1 MSDDKQLIEVL
12 SLKKTLRPASKI
24 DTNYVKDGKLVYE
37 MFTRNIKSRDISPRL
52 AGQVEAIIEVSNDI
66 LKKPNRLFRGTLRRR
81 KLYKQLELL
90 EGGLQ
95 KLVDGIKVADEG
107 AKEVKRLHAVNS
119 EEKETHEMEN
129 EEKERKITEI
139 EREVK
144 RLHAVNNEEKET
156 HQVKNEEKERKIT
169 EPERELRRMEGVQ
182 AEAIRKITETEM
194 ELRRMEGVQAEAIRK
209 ITETERELR
218 RMEGVQA
225 EAIRKQAMQRI
236 LLNYGDYVA
245 DRCISY
251 NQSPQWD
258 RQYSAKYWSE
268 IHEII
273 EKEEEIKEKA
283 RSFLQKPPLTP
294 MLGHLAMVALE
305 LKVPVADIIWD
316 IAAYTERNELCHTD
330 IAIMVK
336 QENWIRLARR
346 TQIDYENVDAL
357 LPEEYKDWGPPL
369 KSAIKRFQDKYFSE
383 LKIVRTLHITGGFEI
398 RGYTLNTKANDA
410 RRAQEEAA
418 SEVALIRKKKADEQ
432 RQLRIEKK
440 QARKELRAS
449 RDSERVSSTCTVLR
463 HKDSA
468 LEMDETFWGSD
479 ESLSRDLF

>member
-12 SLKKTLRPASKI
+12 SLKKTLRPATKI

-107 AKEVKRLHAVNS
+107 AKEVKRLQAVNN
-119 EEKETHEMEN
+119 EEKETHQMEKEEKEREITETEREVKRLQAVNN
-129 EEKERKITEI
+129 EEKETHQMEKEEKEREITET

-144 RLHAVNNEEKET
+144 RLHAVNNEEKEI
-156 HQVKNEEKERKIT
+156 HQMENEEKERKIMET
-169 EPERELRRMEGVQ
+169 ERELRRIED
-182 AEAIRKITETEM
+182 
-194 ELRRMEGVQAEAIRK
+194 VQAEAIRK

-245 DRCISY
+245 DRCLSY
-251 NQSPQWD
+251 KQSPQWD

-273 EKEEEIKEKA
+273 EKEEEMKEKA

-294 MLGHLAMVALE
+294 MLGHLAMVALD
-305 LKVPVADIIWD
+305 LKIPVADIIWD
-316 IAAYTERNELCHTD
+316 IAAYTERNKLCHTD

-336 QENWIRLARR
+336 QENWVRLARR

-383 LKIVRTLHITGGFEI
+383 LKIESTGGGGF
-398 RGYTLNTKANDA
+398 RSGL
-410 RRAQEEAA
+410 
-418 SEVALIRKKKADEQ
+418 
-432 RQLRIEKK
+432 EKK
-440 QARKELRAS
+440 EKGR
-449 RDSERVSSTCTVLR
+449 
-463 HKDSA
+463 
-468 LEMDETFWGSD
+468 
-479 ESLSRDLF
+479 